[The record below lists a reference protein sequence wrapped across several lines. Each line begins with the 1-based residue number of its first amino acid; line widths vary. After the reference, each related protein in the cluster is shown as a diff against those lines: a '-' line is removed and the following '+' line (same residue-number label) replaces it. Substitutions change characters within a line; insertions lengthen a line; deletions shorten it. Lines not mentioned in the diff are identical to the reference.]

1 MEENKSI
8 FNELIAVDVK
18 DHIEKK
24 GNLNYLSWVWAWIE
38 IKKRYPNAT
47 YEVEKFENDL
57 PYVYDKNTGYM
68 VFTKVCINGLTHEM
82 HLPVMDYKNKAIK
95 ENCTMF
101 EINKTIMRCLTKN
114 LAMFGLGLNIYA
126 GEDIPEDFNQQNQNN
141 NSKVQNQQNQN
152 SFSAKQ
158 MIDAKLSLEAYI
170 SSGVLD
176 QNPKFKSSAQSL
188 LQSNDYK
195 RILDAIAYCQKT
207 SEANYGRN

>member
-195 RILDAIAYCQKT
+195 RILGAIAYCQKT
-207 SEANYGRN
+207 SGANYGRN

>member
-101 EINKTIMRCLTKN
+101 EIDKTIMRCLTKN

-207 SEANYGRN
+207 REANYGRN